1 LDNNVSFL
9 NGYNYTI
16 YAPDN
21 TAMQIAH
28 EQMGLPTYEQIYAVY
43 EEATSENASVEAE
56 TQGKAKARKMIDAVR
71 GFIRYHFQ
79 NNSVFADNF
88 VKETSYQSLYS
99 SDLGIPVNIT
109 TKSTGGMLTVT
120 DAAEQSIVID
130 ANDTEHIVNKMARD
144 YEFDQDK
151 KTATSIAVSSFA
163 VIHQVSTPLC
173 YSKSKRYDDTW
184 TK

>member
-1 LDNNVSFL
+1 
-9 NGYNYTI
+9 
-16 YAPDN
+16 
-21 TAMQIAH
+21 
-28 EQMGLPTYEQIYAVY
+28 
-43 EEATSENASVEAE
+43 
-56 TQGKAKARKMIDAVR
+56 MIDAVR

-130 ANDTEHIVNKMARD
+130 ANDTERIVNKMARD